1 MSSCLH
7 LGTSDNQ
14 LRNTINMLAEC
25 ECITRTL
32 KVSTVLSTVGMSVT
46 AAYLSGF
53 KPWDLAAVS
62 TLGDGE

>member
-1 MSSCLH
+1 
-7 LGTSDNQ
+7 
-14 LRNTINMLAEC
+14 MLAQC
-25 ECITRTL
+25 QFISRTL

-53 KPWDLAAVS
+53 KPWNLALVS